1 MLPVFSF
8 SAIYLFFIFFL
19 TTFSTFALML
29 FTDEFLVYAS
39 LLSLSQAFFF
49 FFFFFFLTIFCEREQ
64 LAGMMQFGP
73 AGLLIHLKGF
83 PIVLRLPSF
92 VVIYKTSYWRSSY
105 RTEPIN
111 RCRFPSPC
119 SLLPPS
125 GGRSDTGNHRV
136 NNKDRWKKRENIEND
151 PSANEGEEEEEDDV
165 WIIYCIY

>member
-49 FFFFFFLTIFCEREQ
+49 FLLTIFCEREQ

-92 VVIYKTSYWRSSY
+92 VVIYKTSY
-105 RTEPIN
+105 
-111 RCRFPSPC
+111 
-119 SLLPPS
+119 
-125 GGRSDTGNHRV
+125 
-136 NNKDRWKKRENIEND
+136 
-151 PSANEGEEEEEDDV
+151 
-165 WIIYCIY
+165 

>member
-29 FTDEFLVYAS
+29 FTDEFLVYAP
-39 LLSLSQAFFF
+39 LLLLSQAFFF
-49 FFFFFFLTIFCEREQ
+49 FFFLLTIFCEREQ

-92 VVIYKTSYWRSSY
+92 VVIYKTSY
-105 RTEPIN
+105 
-111 RCRFPSPC
+111 
-119 SLLPPS
+119 
-125 GGRSDTGNHRV
+125 
-136 NNKDRWKKRENIEND
+136 
-151 PSANEGEEEEEDDV
+151 
-165 WIIYCIY
+165 